1 VVEIEEYPSVEL
13 IVADEMDMYINMTA
27 TVADDL

>member
-1 VVEIEEYPSVEL
+1 VVEIDEYSNVAL